1 MLTGKNK
8 CYLKVKE
15 KKALHYMNNMRI
27 TQIDAFILAQAE
39 LS

>member
-8 CYLKVKE
+8 CYLKE
-15 KKALHYMNNMRI
+15 KKALYHMNNMRI
-27 TQIDAFILAQAE
+27 IKIDGFILAQAE